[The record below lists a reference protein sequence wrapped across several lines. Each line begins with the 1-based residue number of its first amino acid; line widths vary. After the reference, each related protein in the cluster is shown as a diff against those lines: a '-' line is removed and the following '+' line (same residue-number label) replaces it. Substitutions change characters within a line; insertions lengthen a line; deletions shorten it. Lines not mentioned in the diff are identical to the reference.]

1 MVRFTVTETLKVT
14 VAVSEMEKKKVIGT
28 VIEIMTET
36 VTTALIETATRLVK
50 AYIRQ
55 RKMKGQ
61 K

>member
-1 MVRFTVTETLKVT
+1 MT
-14 VAVSEMEKKKVIGT
+14 VAVSEMEKKESDRDSNRDNDRNSNHCINRDSNTG
-28 VIEIMTET
+28 
-36 VTTALIETATRLVK
+36 LVK